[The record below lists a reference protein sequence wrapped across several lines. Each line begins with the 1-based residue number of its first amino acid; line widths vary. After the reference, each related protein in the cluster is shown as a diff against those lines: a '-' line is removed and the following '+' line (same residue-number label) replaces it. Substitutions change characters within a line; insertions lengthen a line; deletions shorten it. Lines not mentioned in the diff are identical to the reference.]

1 MDSAQAAAQKRG
13 GTPAVV
19 SDGWT
24 ALSVPLERALGKR
37 NATSFARLGL
47 HTVGELLYHL
57 PFRYARR
64 GELLPIEQ
72 VREDEDVT
80 VIGRVV
86 CADLRPMRARRG
98 FILSVL
104 MTDGAREL
112 SLTFFAKSQRVLAY
126 HERRLQPGTVATFSG
141 TVSSYRGTLQLTHPD
156 YDLVEDEGS
165 VDVERLRRPIP
176 IYHASAA
183 LPSWKIERAVSTVLT
198 GLTSADVPDLL
209 PAGYR
214 RAHGLPTRLE
224 ALRRAHRPA
233 EPITAALAQLPF
245 RHEEALVLHTVLARR
260 RAARAAHP
268 TTAYPPRSG
277 GLLDA
282 FDARL
287 PFELT
292 AGQRAVG
299 EEISADL
306 AATTPM
312 QRLLQGDVGSGKT
325 VVALRAMLQVVD
337 GGGQAALLAPTEVL
351 AAQHARSVRELLGD
365 LGAGGM
371 LGAAEHSTRVE
382 LLTGSLTASE
392 RRATL
397 ARIASGEAG
406 IIIGTHALLSDT
418 VQIPFLGLAVV
429 DEQHRFGVDQRDS
442 LARGVHTLVMTA
454 TPIPR
459 TVAMTVFGD
468 MAVSTLRELPGGR
481 AGVSTVVVP
490 ENRANWIAR
499 MWWRAREETAG
510 GGRVYVLAPRI
521 SENDDAA
528 APAEDPGGESTLAT
542 VTELAERLRALP
554 QFEGIAVGEMHGR
567 LSAAE
572 KDAAMA
578 DFAAGRVPVLVST
591 TVIEVGVDVPQAT
604 MMIIMNAER
613 FGLSQLHQLRGRI
626 GRGSKA
632 GLCLAVSGAPE
643 GSLAA
648 ERLAAF
654 AATTDGFALAEKD
667 VELRSEGDV
676 LGTRQAG
683 TTSHLRFLSAV
694 RDADIIATARAAAT
708 DLVERGAPPAEL
720 ERAADALDTERAT
733 YLERG

>member
-1 MDSAQAAAQKRG
+1 MDSAQAAAQTRG

-37 NATSFARLGL
+37 SATSFARLGL

-72 VREDEDVT
+72 VREGEDVT

-86 CADLRPMRARRG
+86 GAELRPMRARRG

-224 ALRRAHRPA
+224 ALRRAHRPE

-245 RHEEALVLHTVLARR
+245 RHEEALMLHTVLARR

-268 TTAYPPRSG
+268 TTAYPPQSG
-277 GLLDA
+277 GFLDA

-299 EEISADL
+299 EEIASDL

-365 LGAGGM
+365 LAAGGM
-371 LGAAEHSTRVE
+371 LGAAECSTRVE

-406 IIIGTHALLSDT
+406 IIIGTHALLSET

-429 DEQHRFGVDQRDS
+429 DEQHRFGVDQRDI

-499 MWWRAREETAG
+499 MWWRAREEIAG

-528 APAEDPGGESTLAT
+528 TPAEDPGSESTLAT

-708 DLVERGAPPAEL
+708 DLVERGALPAEL